1 MAQVKK
7 KKKNK
12 KMAVKKSPT
21 KKTTTN
27 KKKKPINKKKVTKKK
42 NKRKTAK
49 YKIAKRKKIRNRFLI
64 FAMIG
69 LICLFILTVSF
80 GLYIIFTAPK
90 FDENKFYNSESTL
103 IYDKNGTEI
112 AKLGANKRE
121 IVNYEDL
128 PQVFIDALIAT
139 EDSRFFQHNGFDIAR
154 FVKASLGQA
163 TGNSDAGGGSTLT
176 MQISKNY
183 LTNVEARG
191 IAGLIRKFTDIYLS
205 IFKIEKDYT
214 KEEIIEFYVN
224 RPYLGASTYGVE
236 EAAQTYFGKSI
247 RDVSLPEA
255 AMIAG
260 MFQSPV
266 RYNPFK
272 YPDRTE
278 TRKNIVLNL
287 MHRHGYITTKE
298 RDLAKNMHVTNLITG
313 EGDKDSQ
320 YIAFID
326 TVTDEAKKL
335 TGKDPYTTSMLI
347 YSTMDPKVQDVV
359 NDVSNGVTYKF
370 VNDVVQLGVA
380 VTSVKDGSIVAIGGG
395 RNKVGEKTLN
405 FATQIRRHAASSAKP
420 YTVYGPGIEFNK
432 WSTGT
437 PFFDESW
444 SYSNGTSIKNADGNY
459 GGQMTLI
466 NALAKSRNIPA
477 IQGFQQLDNKSVV
490 KFMQSMGINVDL
502 LGDGTIVES
511 AAIGGIDGVSPLE
524 QSAAYATFGRGGI
537 YIEPYSFT
545 KIIFRDDNTTFE
557 NKKTP
562 TKVMEETT
570 AAMIN
575 IVLKRAVDN
584 GLIGNTKIK
593 GTDLCGKTGTSTFDS
608 GFRKKVGLPASS
620 VMDSWVVMYS
630 PDYSTAQ
637 WYGYEKMTKEM
648 VSRKEYLVSSAGVR
662 ARRSI
667 AQALTNGIMLNNSK
681 FKSTKGIKQVEIEL
695 ETYPIMLPSANT
707 PANLRSNEWFI
718 SGTEPTEVSPRFNT
732 LPNVTNVNHSYNAN
746 NGTLTLS
753 WNSVSAPGLSTPEG
767 VNQYYQESFG
777 TFSNGMAKKLDSKVN
792 ALITKYTN
800 KRLNYNSSNIGNL
813 VYHIYSKNGGVL
825 THLGTVTGTSYSL
838 NTFTPNAQTF
848 VIKTAYSIFKAAT
861 SSGTTYTVTA
871 TNPHVPPVDT
881 PSSEE
886 QPSNVSLIIR
896 HGATIELTA
905 QAGTYTDFSNP
916 INVMDND
923 QNVTNQANITTTFKN
938 SSGTIIS
945 AIDLSI
951 PGNYSVVYNVKY
963 KGKNYEAI
971 RTIIIK
977 P

>member
-1 MAQVKK
+1 MAQDKK

-12 KMAVKKSPT
+12 KMAIKKKPVKK
-21 KKTTTN
+21 TTN
-27 KKKKPINKKKVTKKK
+27 KKKKPINKKKVNKKK
-42 NKRKTAK
+42 KSTK
-49 YKIAKRKKIRNRFLI
+49 YKINKKKKVRNRILI
-64 FAMIG
+64 SLMIL
-69 LICLFILTVSF
+69 LISLFILTVGF
-80 GLYIIFTAPK
+80 GAYIVFSAPK

-103 IYDKNGTEI
+103 IYDKNGKEV

-121 IVNYEDL
+121 LVNYEDL
-128 PQVFIDALIAT
+128 PQVFIDALIST

-272 YPDRTE
+272 YPERTE
-278 TRKNIVLNL
+278 SRKNTVLNL
-287 MHRHGYITTKE
+287 MYRHGYITETE
-298 RDLAKNMHVTNLITG
+298 RDLAKSMNVTNLITKEG
-313 EGDKDSQ
+313 EKNSQ

-326 TVTDEAKKL
+326 TVTEEAKRL

-359 NDVSNGVTYKF
+359 NDVTNGELYKF

-477 IQGFQQLDNKSVV
+477 IQGFQQLDNKTVV
-490 KFMQSMGINVDL
+490 KFMKSVGINVDVL
-502 LGDGTIVES
+502 SDGTIVES
-511 AAIGGIDGVSPLE
+511 AAIGGIDGVSPLD

-545 KIIFRDDNTTFE
+545 KIVFRDDNTVFE

-575 IVLKRAVDN
+575 IILKRAVDN

-608 GFRKKVGLPASS
+608 GFRNKVGLPASAI
-620 VMDSWVVMYS
+620 MDSWVVMYS
-630 PDYSTAQ
+630 PDYATAQ

-648 VSRKEYLVSSAGVR
+648 VSRKEYLFSSAGVR

-681 FKSTKGIKQVEIEL
+681 FKSTTGIKQVEIEL
-695 ETYPIMLPSANT
+695 ETYPIMLPSAHT
-707 PANLRSNEWFI
+707 PANLRSSEWFI
-718 SGTEPTEVSPRFNT
+718 AGTEPTEVSPRFDT
-732 LPNVTNVNHSYNAN
+732 LPNVTNVNHTYNAT

-753 WNSVSAPGLSTPEG
+753 WNSISAPGLSTPEG

-777 TFSNGMAKKLDSKVN
+777 TFSKGMSKKLDGKVN

-813 VYHIYSKNGGVL
+813 VYQIYSKNAGGL
-825 THLGTVTGTSYSL
+825 TLLGTVTGTSYSI
-838 NTFTPNAQTF
+838 NTFTPNAQTY
-848 VIKTAYSIFKAAT
+848 VIKTAYSIFKAAN
-861 SSGTTYTVTA
+861 SSGVSYTVTA
-871 TNPHVPPVDT
+871 TNPYVPPIDNPSSSETVT
-881 PSSEE
+881 PSNISI
-886 QPSNVSLIIR
+886 IIR
-896 HGATIELTA
+896 HNQTVEYTV
-905 QAGTYTDFSNP
+905 QTGTYKDFANP
-916 INVMDND
+916 INVLDNGI
-923 QNVTNQANITTTFKN
+923 NVNNQANITTTYKD
-938 SSGTIIS
+938 SSGNKIS

-951 PGNYSVVYNVKY
+951 IGNYNVVYNVKY
-963 KGKNYEAI
+963 KGKDYKAT
-971 RTIIIK
+971 RQVIIK
-977 P
+977 PS